1 MSGLEQSLTMTGA
14 MIPTVGTATDLPE
27 NRSVLAVCA
36 HPDDESFGLGAA
48 LARFSGRGSAVS
60 VLCFTHG
67 EASTLGDTADRH
79 LAAVRLAEL
88 ASAAEVLGVSAVSSL
103 SHPDGA
109 LADQPLEALAAE
121 VTAAAQRAG
130 ADLVLVLDERGV
142 TGHPDHVAATGAGL
156 LAAGPLGVPV
166 LAWALE
172 KAVADELN
180 LALGTSF
187 VGRDAG
193 ELDICVSVDRQKQ
206 LRASRATKARPR
218 ATSCSGDAWPHRGT
232 AKCSAGCVGRADPG
246 RTPRPE
252 WSQNRRDCHG
262 KWAGRPRRAT
272 WADEVLASGVG
283 WCVGRVCLAARRRH
297 GGRGLPRRLKEL
309 IALAIAVAK
318 ECDGCIVSHAK
329 GAAVHGATPEQVAE
343 ALSVALLMNGG
354 PATVY
359 GPRAWAAY
367 QEFAT
372 TAAAQGSQTA

>member
-103 SHPDGA
+103 SYPDGA

-130 ADLVLVLDERGV
+130 ADLVLVLDEGGV

-206 LRASRATKARPR
+206 LRAIA
-218 ATSCSGDAWPHRGT
+218 CHQ
-232 AKCSAGCVGRADPG
+232 
-246 RTPRPE
+246 
-252 WSQNRRDCHG
+252 SQAEGN
-262 KWAGRPRRAT
+262 P
-272 WADEVLASGVG
+272 VL
-283 WCVGRVCLAARRRH
+283 RRRLATQGDREVFRWLRRP
-297 GGRGLPRRLKEL
+297 GGSGKDTSARVVPK
-309 IALAIAVAK
+309 
-318 ECDGCIVSHAK
+318 
-329 GAAVHGATPEQVAE
+329 
-343 ALSVALLMNGG
+343 
-354 PATVY
+354 
-359 GPRAWAAY
+359 
-367 QEFAT
+367 
-372 TAAAQGSQTA
+372 